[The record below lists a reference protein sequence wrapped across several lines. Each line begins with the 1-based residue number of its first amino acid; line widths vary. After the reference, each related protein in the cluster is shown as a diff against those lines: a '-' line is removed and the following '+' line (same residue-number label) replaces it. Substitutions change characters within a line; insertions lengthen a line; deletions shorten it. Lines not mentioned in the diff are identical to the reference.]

1 MQELKIGD
9 IVQRFRCQGTIL
21 EHEYIIDSESKSEV
35 KSGSTR
41 FKKEIQKNG
50 HVTRVGNYNKLWYI
64 IKK

>member
-9 IVQRFRCQGTIL
+9 TIQRFRCQGEIL

-35 KSGSTR
+35 KSGSIR
-41 FKKEIQKNG
+41 FRKKIQENG
-50 HVTRVGNYNKLWYI
+50 HVTRVGNYNRLWYI